1 MKTRK
6 MLALFLAAALAL
18 AVMPAA
24 AQEEVIFPIIL
35 PEQIAEGRDVTI
47 VVAGLP
53 SEAQPE
59 AREGFLAQINRFMGQ
74 YPNVTV
80 EGLEFGYTPE
90 AFMALVAGGQVPTLF
105 SVFYTEPSILIP
117 MGVAA
122 DLTPFFEQYGL
133 TDMFNPSQ
141 LAVVTGADGGIYGI
155 PGGGYA
161 QGIGYNIPLLQEAGY
176 EAPPTTFDELAEM
189 CQALTDRDANRAGF
203 IFWSDG
209 SGGAGWHYTNFAFG
223 FGADPD
229 DLVRINE
236 DGTYTATFGEGPAVE
251 AMQFLRDLRWEYN
264 CLPLALT
271 TGDDLI
277 PALPTGRSA
286 MVMFPGDQLGRIRL
300 DYPDQL
306 ADFGYAPMPAG
317 PEGIRTLTG
326 GSASMISAA
335 ASADEQEAAF
345 VFQIWRQMNTNPEE
359 LIAGFELQNETQGAV
374 GIPFLKIY
382 AGEYQDAL
390 AALQEPYVVMP
401 VENYA
406 AFNDAIDSGEV
417 TLVPEPPRAQE
428 YYVAVGAVLS
438 QVLTDENADVAAL
451 MAQAADEFQAGV
463 LDLLD
468 PAPTAQ

>member
-1 MKTRK
+1 MKARHFFALWLIA
-6 MLALFLAAALAL
+6 MLVL
-18 AVMPAA
+18 AVAPVS
-24 AQEEVIFPIIL
+24 AQEEVVFPILL
-35 PEQIAEGRDVTI
+35 PEQIAEGREVSI

-53 SEAQPE
+53 SDAQPE
-59 AREGFLAQINRFMGQ
+59 ARQAWLDQVARFMER
-74 YPNVTV
+74 YPNVKV
-80 EGLEFGYTPE
+80 EGLEFGYSPE

-105 SVFYTEPSILIP
+105 DVFYTEPSILIP

-122 DLTPFFEQYGL
+122 DLTPFYEKFGL
-133 TDMFNPSQ
+133 TEMFNPAM
-141 LAVVTGADGGIYGI
+141 LAVVTGADGKIYGV
-155 PGGGYA
+155 PGFGYT
-161 QGIGYNIPLLQEAGY
+161 QGIAYNKTLLEEAGFA
-176 EAPPTTFDELAEM
+176 APPATFEELGEM

-209 SGGAGWHYTNFAFG
+209 SGGAGWHYTNFAYG
-223 FGADPD
+223 FGAGPE

-251 AMQFLRDLRWEYN
+251 AMQFLKDLRWKYD
-264 CLPLALT
+264 CLPLNLA

-317 PEGIRTLTG
+317 PEGIRSLSG
-326 GSASMISAA
+326 GAASMISAA
-335 ASADEQEAAF
+335 ADPDQQEAAF
-345 VFQIWRQMNTNPEE
+345 AYQIWRSMNTDVEE
-359 LIAGFELQNETQGAV
+359 LKASFELRNTTQGAI
-374 GIPFLKIY
+374 GIPVLKVF
-382 AGEYQDAL
+382 AGEYQEAL
-390 AALQEPYVVMP
+390 EKLQEPYTVMP
-401 VENYA
+401 VENYT
-406 AFNDAIDSGEV
+406 AFNEAVDSGAI

-438 QVLTDENADVAAL
+438 AVLTDESADVAAL
-451 MAQAADEFQAGV
+451 MAEAAATFQSGV
-463 LDLLD
+463 LDLLE

>member
-1 MKTRK
+1 MR
-6 MLALFLAAALAL
+6 
-18 AVMPAA
+18 P
-24 AQEEVIFPIIL
+24 
-35 PEQIAEGRDVTI
+35 
-47 VVAGLP
+47 
-53 SEAQPE
+53 
-59 AREGFLAQINRFMGQ
+59 
-74 YPNVTV
+74 
-80 EGLEFGYTPE
+80 
-90 AFMALVAGGQVPTLF
+90 
-105 SVFYTEPSILIP
+105 
-117 MGVAA
+117 
-122 DLTPFFEQYGL
+122 
-133 TDMFNPSQ
+133 
-141 LAVVTGADGGIYGI
+141 
-155 PGGGYA
+155 
-161 QGIGYNIPLLQEAGY
+161 
-176 EAPPTTFDELAEM
+176 PPTTFDELAEM

-223 FGADPD
+223 FGAGPD

-251 AMQFLRDLRWEYN
+251 AMQFLRDLRWEYD

-401 VENYA
+401 VDNYA